1 MEKSSLPVSSP
12 PLAGIKVLDLT
23 RYQAGPSATRRLADY
38 GCEVVKVEM
47 PGVGDPGRII
57 NVASDGFPMFF
68 EAFNRNKKSV
78 EINLR
83 DEKDRD
89 FLFQLVKW
97 ADVLVENY
105 KFGTL
110 EKWGLGY
117 NHLQKYNE
125 KLIYASSTGY
135 GPKGRLRHQG
145 AFDMA
150 SQAWSGAMCANG
162 GGPSHKPRVVEWA
175 LADEIG
181 GMNLAFGV
189 LTCIIARNRTGKGQH
204 LQTSQLGAMIEMQVN
219 GTGLTRTLHNGKQRD
234 DGLPPF
240 INNAHRQTYYQAS
253 DNKWFITAVV
263 TDKYWKTMLTCIGR
277 QDLLTDPRQ
286 FTNDLRSKNSGFLK
300 SELSRTFSLKPR
312 DYWVN
317 LLTKHSIVCAPV
329 LSYAEVKDEQHFYDN
344 RYLRKMKYENYGEK
358 IVQGLALNFSETK
371 PNEFIRAPKLG
382 EHNYEYRKKT
392 SKL

>member
-1 MEKSSLPVSSP
+1 MELGSSSAP

-47 PGVGDPGRII
+47 PGIGDPGRGI
-57 NVASDGFPMFF
+57 NIASDGFPMFW

-83 DEKDRD
+83 DAKDRN
-89 FLFQLVKW
+89 FFIQLVKW

-110 EKWGLGY
+110 DKWEIGY
-117 NHLQKYNE
+117 KDLKKYNE

-135 GPKGRLRHQG
+135 GPRGRLRKQG

-150 SQAWSGAMCANG
+150 SQAWSGAMVAQG
-162 GGPSHKPRVVEWA
+162 GGPSHEPMVVEWA

-189 LTCIIARNRTGKGQH
+189 LAALLARTRTGRGQH
-204 LQTSQLGAMIEMQVN
+204 LETSQLGAMIEMQVN
-219 GTGLTRTLHNGKQRD
+219 GTGLTRTLHNGRQRD

-240 INNAHRQTYYQAS
+240 VNNAYRQTYYKAS
-253 DNKWFITAVV
+253 DNKWFITAAV
-263 TDKYWKTMLTCIGR
+263 TDKYWKSMLTCIGR
-277 QDLLTDPRQ
+277 LDLLKDPRQ
-286 FTNDLRSKNSGFLK
+286 LTKEARTKNTVFLK
-300 SELSRTFSLKPR
+300 KELSKTFLSKPR
-312 DYWVN
+312 DYWVD
-317 LLTKHSIVCAPV
+317 LLTKNSVVCAPV
-329 LSYAEVKDEQHFYDN
+329 LSYAEVKEEQHFYDN
-344 RYLRKMKYENYGEK
+344 RYLRKMNYENYGDK
-358 IVQGLALNFSETK
+358 IVQGLALDFSETK
-371 PNEFIRAPKLG
+371 PAEFTRAPRLG
-382 EHNYEYRKKT
+382 EHNDEFKKKT